1 MLHRDRFVSTYSE
14 KGTGRGNGVTIPE
27 LLDVVRSWLVDAR
40 KIVVADRERMER
52 MKSYVMS
59 AEQMFTMIG
68 MLQAIR
74 VSVDSKA
81 KVLKKEK
88 ESVYRLNQAQISQFT
103 ESLLIKKAMGETITL
118 WDVYNAATDLYKAN
132 TMDIPNIMPQNRAM
146 VEFLAGN
153 YGV

>member
-1 MLHRDRFVSTYSE
+1 MY
-14 KGTGRGNGVTIPE
+14 P
-27 LLDVVRSWLVDAR
+27 
-40 KIVVADRERMER
+40 
-52 MKSYVMS
+52 
-59 AEQMFTMIG
+59 
-68 MLQAIR
+68 
-74 VSVDSKA
+74 
-81 KVLKKEK
+81 
-88 ESVYRLNQAQISQFT
+88 LNQAQISQFT